1 MSFYKKFLGA
11 FLLVV
16 ANLANAQSIQTTSKD
31 EVISAFNEKVKTTK
45 LTEEEDL
52 EFINQIELNN
62 PGEKLTY
69 SQFFIASDRNPKKQN
84 AALVFWD
91 NDNKTIEVIGYTKVS
106 TGSVRIK
113 HFYTPLGWFENV
125 TEHGSYRAEGTKN
138 SKGIRGYGTKGM
150 RVWDFGWVPSSS
162 GVVKNLN
169 IDIRFQMHATD
180 PQFLESRL
188 GKPDS
193 QGCLRVHSSFN
204 KFLDLY
210 GIIDKNYEEVK
221 YWALSKNRTPAAQAG
236 SWLLVFDTTNKI

>member
-1 MSFYKKFLGA
+1 MSFYKNFFCSILFLGTS
-11 FLLVV
+11 VV
-16 ANLANAQSIQTTSKD
+16 NAQTLNTTSKED
-31 EVISAFNEKVKTTK
+31 VISAFNEKVKVAT
-45 LTEEEDL
+45 LSQEEDL
-52 EFINQIELNN
+52 EFQNQIQLNN
-62 PGEKLTY
+62 PIEKFTH
-69 SQFFIASDRNPKKQN
+69 SQFFIAADRNPKKQN

-91 NDNKTIEVIGYTKVS
+91 NDNQKIEVVGYSKVS

-162 GVVKNLN
+162 GIVKNLN

-193 QGCLRVHSSFN
+193 QGCLRVHSTFN
-204 KFLDLY
+204 KFLDSY

-221 YWALSKNRTPAAQAG
+221 YWALNKNRTPASEAG
-236 SWLLVFDTTNKI
+236 SWLLVFDTSKK